1 LDAQPPGTQYRLN
14 YSVVDS
20 KVVQNKVIDPSKTP
34 RLQVREEHKMTGSI
48 KDIVRVRRHLINL
61 IIMIAVWIAS
71 SFDYYLL
78 NFQLK
83 SIQGNIFL
91 NTFSSAISELPAV
104 IISGFMYKKLG
115 IKITLVTWF
124 SVSLLG
130 GICLLILG
138 KSN

>member
-1 LDAQPPGTQYRLN
+1 
-14 YSVVDS
+14 VVDS
-20 KVVQNKVIDPSKTP
+20 NVVQNKVIDPSKTP
-34 RLQVREEHKMTGSI
+34 RLQVREEQKMTGSI
-48 KDIVRVRRHLINL
+48 KDIIRVRRHLINL

>member
-1 LDAQPPGTQYRLN
+1 M
-14 YSVVDS
+14 
-20 KVVQNKVIDPSKTP
+20 KEKEIDPSKTP
-34 RLQVREEHKMTGSI
+34 KFRMREEQKMTGSI

-78 NFQLK
+78 NFQMK

-91 NTFSSAISELPAV
+91 NTFSSGISELPAV

-115 IKITLVTWF
+115 IKITLVSWF

-138 KSN
+138 NSN

>member
-1 LDAQPPGTQYRLN
+1 
-14 YSVVDS
+14 
-20 KVVQNKVIDPSKTP
+20 
-34 RLQVREEHKMTGSI
+34 MTGSF
-48 KDIVRVRRHLINL
+48 KDIIRVRRHLINL
-61 IIMIAVWIAS
+61 IIMVAVWIAS

-83 SIQGNIFL
+83 SIEGNIFL
-91 NTFSSAISELPAV
+91 NTFSSAISELPAI

-115 IKITLVTWF
+115 IKITLATWF